1 MTIGLCAQYQL
12 PMRVDTGVVVSCQED
27 RVRVVVQSRDECGS
41 CSLAQFCAV
50 TRQPSS
56 TLTVIS
62 PINVSP
68 GDRVEIS
75 IDDSLILK
83 VSAIMYGVP
92 LLTFLAGVFGGYGF
106 SLLAG
111 LHGGTAAA
119 AQIGS
124 GFALLA
130 LGVIVSRMMARR
142 LNVTGKVTRLMDKE
156 VSKNL

>member
-1 MTIGLCAQYQL
+1 M
-12 PMRVDTGVVVSCQED
+12 
-27 RVRVVVQSRDECGS
+27 VRVVVQSREECGS
-41 CSLAQFCAV
+41 CSLAQFCAT
-50 TRQPSS
+50 TREPSA
-56 TLTVIS
+56 TLTVVC
-62 PINVSP
+62 PIDVSP

-92 LLTFLAGVFGGYGF
+92 LLAFLAGVFGGYGL

-111 LHGGTAAA
+111 LHGGAAA
-119 AQIGS
+119 AAPIGS

-142 LNVTGKVTRLMDKE
+142 LNVTGRVTQLMDKE
-156 VSKNL
+156 VGKNL